1 MTLHAIHPNVCLRNL
16 KIHERGLSLIFYKGV
31 FYFMERLSGKNILI
45 IMPKD
50 YYDEEELEIPY
61 EIFKSED
68 ANIIVASGKM
78 KEAVGMKTGRRMPDR
93 LIVDS
98 MEGITGDS
106 YVTGGTGTRQIKA
119 VFQGVVIV
127 GGSGARNYLWE
138 DKITRLLITD
148 RYKSGFVVGAI
159 GQGIGCLAEAN
170 LIEAL
175 EVPVDESKAKKQF
188 LKILEKGKS
197 LLSDQD
203 LIIHERLVIGK
214 DSSVAEAF
222 AQAMIDE
229 VEKITKTK

>member
-1 MTLHAIHPNVCLRNL
+1 M
-16 KIHERGLSLIFYKGV
+16 G
-31 FYFMERLSGKNILI
+31 RLSGKNILI
-45 IMPKD
+45 IIPKD
-50 YYDEEELEIPY
+50 YYNEEELEIPY
-61 EIFKSED
+61 ELFKNED

-119 VFQGVVIV
+119 VFQGVVVV

-138 DKITRLLITD
+138 DKIVRLLITD
-148 RYKSGFVVGAI
+148 RYKSEFVVAAI

-170 LIEAL
+170 LVEAL
-175 EVPVDESKAKKQF
+175 EVPVNENIAKKPF
-188 LKILEKGKS
+188 LKILEKGKA
-197 LLSDQD
+197 LLSDED
-203 LIIHERLVIGK
+203 LIIHERLVMGK
-214 DSSVAEAF
+214 DSSIAEAF
-222 AQAMIDE
+222 AQAVIDE

>member
-1 MTLHAIHPNVCLRNL
+1 
-16 KIHERGLSLIFYKGV
+16 
-31 FYFMERLSGKNILI
+31 MERLSGKNILI

-61 EIFKSED
+61 EIFKNED

-222 AQAMIDE
+222 AQAMVDE
-229 VEKITKTK
+229 VEKITQTK

>member
-1 MTLHAIHPNVCLRNL
+1 
-16 KIHERGLSLIFYKGV
+16 
-31 FYFMERLSGKNILI
+31 MERLSGKNILM

-127 GGSGARNYLWE
+127 GGSGAKNYLWE

-175 EVPVDESKAKKQF
+175 EVPVDESKAKKPF

-229 VEKITKTK
+229 VEKITNTK

>member
-1 MTLHAIHPNVCLRNL
+1 M
-16 KIHERGLSLIFYKGV
+16 G
-31 FYFMERLSGKNILI
+31 RLSGKNILI
-45 IMPKD
+45 IIPKD

-61 EIFKSED
+61 ELFKNED
-68 ANIIVASGKM
+68 ANIIVASSKM

-98 MEGITGDS
+98 MEGIIGDT

-119 VFQGVVIV
+119 VFQGVVVV

-138 DKITRLLITD
+138 DKIVRLLITD
-148 RYKSGFVVGAI
+148 RYKSEFVVAAI

-170 LIEAL
+170 LVEAL
-175 EVPVDESKAKKQF
+175 EVPVNENIAKKPF
-188 LKILEKGKS
+188 LKILEKGKA
-197 LLSDQD
+197 LLSDED
-203 LIIHERLVIGK
+203 LIIHERLVMGK

-222 AQAMIDE
+222 AQAVVDE

>member
-1 MTLHAIHPNVCLRNL
+1 M
-16 KIHERGLSLIFYKGV
+16 G
-31 FYFMERLSGKNILI
+31 RLTGKNILI
-45 IMPKD
+45 IIPKD

-61 EIFKSED
+61 ELFKSED
-68 ANIIVASGKM
+68 ANIIIASGKM

-119 VFQGVVIV
+119 VFQGVVVV

-138 DKITRLLITD
+138 DKMVRLLLTD
-148 RYKSGFVVGAI
+148 RYKSEFVVAAI

-170 LIEAL
+170 LVEAL
-175 EVPVDESKAKKQF
+175 EVPVDESTAKKPF
-188 LKILEKGKS
+188 LKILEKGKA
-197 LLSDQD
+197 LLSDEN

-214 DSSVAEAF
+214 DSSIAKAFAEAVV
-222 AQAMIDE
+222 DE
-229 VEKITKTK
+229 VEKITKIK

>member
-1 MTLHAIHPNVCLRNL
+1 M
-16 KIHERGLSLIFYKGV
+16 G
-31 FYFMERLSGKNILI
+31 RLTGKNILI
-45 IMPKD
+45 IIPKD
-50 YYDEEELEIPY
+50 YYNEEELEVPY
-61 EIFKSED
+61 ELLKSEE
-68 ANIIVASGKM
+68 ANIIIASSKM

-119 VFQGVVIV
+119 VFQGVVVV

-138 DKITRLLITD
+138 DKIVRLLITD
-148 RYKSGFVVGAI
+148 RYKSEFVVAAI

-170 LIEAL
+170 LVEAL
-175 EVPVDESKAKKQF
+175 EVPVNESTAKKPF
-188 LKILEKGKS
+188 LKILEKGKA
-197 LLSDQD
+197 LLSDED

-222 AQAMIDE
+222 AQAVIDE

>member
-1 MTLHAIHPNVCLRNL
+1 M
-16 KIHERGLSLIFYKGV
+16 G
-31 FYFMERLSGKNILI
+31 RLTGKNILI
-45 IMPKD
+45 IIPKD

-61 EIFKSED
+61 ELFKSED
-68 ANIIVASGKM
+68 ANIIIASGKM

-127 GGSGARNYLWE
+127 GGSGAKNYLWE

-175 EVPVDESKAKKQF
+175 EVPVDESKAKKPF

>member
-1 MTLHAIHPNVCLRNL
+1 M
-16 KIHERGLSLIFYKGV
+16 G
-31 FYFMERLSGKNILI
+31 RLTGKNILI
-45 IMPKD
+45 IIPKD

-61 EIFKSED
+61 ELFKSED
-68 ANIIVASGKM
+68 ANIIIASGKM

-119 VFQGVVIV
+119 VFQGVVVV

-138 DKITRLLITD
+138 DKMVRLLLTD
-148 RYKSGFVVGAI
+148 RYKSEFVVAAI

-170 LIEAL
+170 LVEAL
-175 EVPVDESKAKKQF
+175 EVPVDENTAKKPF
-188 LKILEKGKS
+188 LKILDKGKA
-197 LLSDQD
+197 LLSDED
-203 LIIHERLVIGK
+203 LIVYERLVIGK
-214 DSSVAEAF
+214 DSSIAKAFAEAVV
-222 AQAMIDE
+222 DE

>member
-1 MTLHAIHPNVCLRNL
+1 M
-16 KIHERGLSLIFYKGV
+16 G
-31 FYFMERLSGKNILI
+31 RLSGKNILI
-45 IMPKD
+45 IIPKD

-61 EIFKSED
+61 ELFKSED
-68 ANIIVASGKM
+68 ANIIIASGKM

-119 VFQGVVIV
+119 VFQGVVVV

-138 DKITRLLITD
+138 DKMVRLLLTD
-148 RYKSGFVVGAI
+148 RYKSEFVVAAI

-170 LIEAL
+170 LVEAL
-175 EVPVDESKAKKQF
+175 EVPVDENTAKKPF
-188 LKILEKGKS
+188 LKILDKGKA
-197 LLSDQD
+197 LLSDED

-214 DSSVAEAF
+214 DSSIAEAF
-222 AQAMIDE
+222 AQAVIDE

>member
-1 MTLHAIHPNVCLRNL
+1 M
-16 KIHERGLSLIFYKGV
+16 G
-31 FYFMERLSGKNILI
+31 RLTGKNILI
-45 IMPKD
+45 IIPKD

-61 EIFKSED
+61 ELFKSED
-68 ANIIVASGKM
+68 ANIIIASGKM

-119 VFQGVVIV
+119 VFQGVVVV

-138 DKITRLLITD
+138 DKMVRLLLTD
-148 RYKSGFVVGAI
+148 RYKSEFVVAAI

-170 LIEAL
+170 LVEAL
-175 EVPVDESKAKKQF
+175 EVPVDENTAKKPF
-188 LKILEKGKS
+188 LKILDKGKA
-197 LLSDQD
+197 LLSDED
-203 LIIHERLVIGK
+203 LIVYERLVIGK
-214 DSSVAEAF
+214 DSSIAEAF
-222 AQAMIDE
+222 AQAVIDE

>member
-1 MTLHAIHPNVCLRNL
+1 
-16 KIHERGLSLIFYKGV
+16 
-31 FYFMERLSGKNILI
+31 MERLSGKNILI

-175 EVPVDESKAKKQF
+175 EVPVDESKAKKPF

-222 AQAMIDE
+222 AQAMVDE
-229 VEKITKTK
+229 VEKITQTK

>member
-1 MTLHAIHPNVCLRNL
+1 M
-16 KIHERGLSLIFYKGV
+16 G
-31 FYFMERLSGKNILI
+31 RLSGKNILI
-45 IMPKD
+45 IIPKD

-61 EIFKSED
+61 ELLKSED
-68 ANIIVASGKM
+68 ANIIVASSKM

-119 VFQGVVIV
+119 VFQGVVVV

-138 DKITRLLITD
+138 DKIVRLLITD
-148 RYKSGFVVGAI
+148 RYKSEFVVAAI

-170 LIEAL
+170 LVEAL
-175 EVPVDESKAKKQF
+175 EVPVNENIAKKPF
-188 LKILEKGKS
+188 LKILEKGKA
-197 LLSDQD
+197 LLSDED
-203 LIIHERLVIGK
+203 LIIHERLVMGK
-214 DSSVAEAF
+214 DSSIAEAF
-222 AQAMIDE
+222 AQAVIDE

>member
-1 MTLHAIHPNVCLRNL
+1 M
-16 KIHERGLSLIFYKGV
+16 G
-31 FYFMERLSGKNILI
+31 RLTGKNILI

-61 EIFKSED
+61 ELFKSED
-68 ANIIVASGKM
+68 ANIIIASGKM

-119 VFQGVVIV
+119 VFQGAVVV

-138 DKITRLLITD
+138 DKMVRLLLTD
-148 RYKSGFVVGAI
+148 RYKSEFVVAAI

-170 LIEAL
+170 LVEAL
-175 EVPVDESKAKKQF
+175 EVPVDENTAKKPF
-188 LKILEKGKS
+188 LKILDKGKA
-197 LLSDQD
+197 LLSDED
-203 LIIHERLVIGK
+203 LIVYERLVIGK
-214 DSSVAEAF
+214 DSSIAKAFAEAVV
-222 AQAMIDE
+222 DE
-229 VEKITKTK
+229 VEKITKIK

>member
-1 MTLHAIHPNVCLRNL
+1 
-16 KIHERGLSLIFYKGV
+16 
-31 FYFMERLSGKNILI
+31 MERLSGKNILM

-127 GGSGARNYLWE
+127 GGSGAKNYLWE

-175 EVPVDESKAKKQF
+175 EVPVDESKAKKPF

-214 DSSVAEAF
+214 DSSVADAF